1 MPVELLMAESK
12 SPDAPP
18 TGRQHALTALRHR
31 NFRLMWIG
39 QLVSTVGDQ
48 MQIVA
53 IAWQIFILTN
63 STLRVGLVGLFG
75 LVPFL
80 IMSLAGGAVADRF
93 DRKRVLFAT
102 QSTMMTLA
110 GVL

>member
-1 MPVELLMAESK
+1 MADSK
-12 SPDAPP
+12 SPGEPLNR
-18 TGRQHALTALRHR
+18 RQHALTVLRYR
-31 NFRLMWIG
+31 NFRLIWIG
-39 QLVSTVGDQ
+39 HLVSTVGDQ

-53 IAWQIFILTN
+53 IAWQVFLLTN

-75 LVPFL
+75 LIPFL

-102 QSTMMTLA
+102 QSTMMLLA